1 MSYVDGIVTMD
12 VWRSS
17 AQLLLLFGRS
27 VIRYWA
33 ATKFFQAR
41 HDVCKYTLALCLSK
55 QQLAPSQLILGPEIF
70 PEAILGAKITESAAE
85 SEQLSCHVL
94 ITWVMVAFQVLL

>member
-1 MSYVDGIVTMD
+1 VSYVDGIVTMD

-27 VIRYWA
+27 VICHWA

-41 HDVCKYTLALCLSK
+41 HDVYEMYTSSMHK
-55 QQLAPSQLILGPEIF
+55 QATTSPFPVNFGP
-70 PEAILGAKITESAAE
+70 
-85 SEQLSCHVL
+85 
-94 ITWVMVAFQVLL
+94 